1 MKGNFIKAILA
12 GICISIG
19 CNIYLACDNRYIG
32 AFLFTIGL
40 ITILLFGFNLYT
52 GSVGYIVSNGLSFT
66 KIVFIALIGNVVGCI
81 GMGWFFPSEI
91 ATIFCEQKLQISLID
106 VFYRSIMCGLLM
118 FIAVDA
124 YKTHHTFIPAMFC
137 VPTFII
143 SGYEH
148 SIADIAYLIMGR
160 TLTLPA
166 LIFVIVVIIGNA
178 IGGLIIPICNK
189 IINNSTK

>member
-1 MKGNFIKAILA
+1 MTGNFIKAILA

-19 CNIYLACDNRYIG
+19 CNIYLACDNKYIG

-66 KIVFIALIGNVVGCI
+66 KTVFIALIGNAIGCI
-81 GMGWFFPSEI
+81 GMGWVFPSEV
-91 ATIFCEQKLQISLID
+91 ATILCGQKLQTPLID
-106 VFYRSIMCGLLM
+106 VFCRSIMCGLLM
-118 FIAVDA
+118 FIAVDP
-124 YKTHHTFIPAMFC
+124 YKTHRTFIPAMFC

-148 SIADIAYLIMGR
+148 SIADISYLIMGR
-160 TLTLPA
+160 TLTLQA
-166 LIFVIVVIIGNA
+166 LIFIIVVIIGNA
-178 IGGLIIPICNK
+178 IGGLTIPICNK
-189 IINNSTK
+189 LINNSTK